1 MENYKK
7 TDALVSFVAEC
18 CYQFGKENKLDSF
31 DFFQEIAGVA
41 HDVFTKTESV
51 PEYLF
56 ATDLL
61 TLFCQLHIGVMQGT
75 MTEKE
80 LKECEEDLNK
90 KSELLEIFINP
101 NFLFEEGKIR
111 PDMVFRKGLGNYL
124 IFEIDSF
131 LYHSSQEQLLRD
143 KQRERKIESLGYPVF
158 RFAAKE
164 VLQGHA
170 WNAAVE
176 AVKILEKKGFIET
189 KNERIT

>member
-1 MENYKK
+1 MEQKDEQFNYCTKGVVRHGLSSACTSALLLFACKNMENYKK

-80 LKECEEDLNK
+80 LKECW
-90 KSELLEIFINP
+90 S
-101 NFLFEEGKIR
+101 
-111 PDMVFRKGLGNYL
+111 
-124 IFEIDSF
+124 
-131 LYHSSQEQLLRD
+131 
-143 KQRERKIESLGYPVF
+143 
-158 RFAAKE
+158 
-164 VLQGHA
+164 
-170 WNAAVE
+170 
-176 AVKILEKKGFIET
+176 
-189 KNERIT
+189 